1 MKTLVVY
8 SDDVDAQDAATELVA
23 NAREKLDGQR
33 PRLGLLF
40 AAIDYEAEVILA
52 TLMEAFPGLELIG
65 CTTDGELSSERGFSD
80 DSAVLCLLAGDEFDV
95 ASGVARQ
102 VSADPGAIIRESVEE
117 AGHRLG
123 GTPRLCLAMPTS
135 MTVSDSAVVRA
146 LRSALRPGTPI
157 FGGTAAD
164 QWRFIGSRQFFGRE
178 VLQDAV
184 PFVLLAGD
192 IRFSFGVST
201 GWSPLGRVGVV
212 TEVEGHLVKAIDGQP
227 ATAFY
232 RHYFGNV
239 DISHLGEYPLAVFI
253 GEGNDFY
260 LRASLAID
268 DAKGWLSFA
277 GDIPAGSRVQLT
289 QTTRDE
295 VLRSTRE
302 GLQRAR
308 NDYPGTAP
316 SLLLCFACSG
326 RKQLLGSRTGEE
338 GQIARELLGDLSVAG
353 FYGYGEIAP
362 IQTDGT
368 THFHNETFVALPL
381 GSA

>member
-1 MKTLVVY
+1 MKALVVY
-8 SDDVDAQDAATELVA
+8 SDDVDAEDAATELVA
-23 NAREKLDGQR
+23 NARGKLDGQR
-33 PRLGLLF
+33 PQLGILF
-40 AAIDYEAEVILA
+40 AAIDYEAEVILT
-52 TLMEAFPGLELIG
+52 TLMDAFPGLELIG

-80 DSAVLCLLAGDEFDV
+80 DSAVLCLLAGDDVRV

-102 VSADPGAIIRESVEE
+102 VSAGPEAAIRESVEE
-117 AGHRLG
+117 AARRLG
-123 GTPRLCLAMPTS
+123 GAPRLCLATPTS

-146 LRSALRPGTPI
+146 LRSVLGPGTPV

-201 GWSPLGRVGVV
+201 GWSPLGRDGIV
-212 TEVEGHLVKAIDGQP
+212 TEAEGNLVKTINGQP

-232 RHYFGNV
+232 RHYFGDV
-239 DISHLGEYPLAVFI
+239 DISHLGEYPLAVFT

-277 GDIPAGSRVQLT
+277 GDIPAGSRVQIT

-302 GLQRAR
+302 GLHKAR

-338 GQIARELLGDLSVAG
+338 GQIARELLGDLSIAG

-362 IQTDGT
+362 IQADGT
-368 THFHNETFVALPL
+368 THFHNETFVALLL
-381 GSA
+381 GTA